1 MGTTQPSTSEL
12 VDAALG
18 HLERLYVFPEVADTT
33 GAAIRELERAGSF
46 AGLDEAEFCARLT
59 AELQSRTNDKHLRVR
74 ARIQPPAENAGRSQ
88 EEVVAALIAKFRDDN
103 WGIAKVERLDGNIGL
118 IDLRMIVDASLAG
131 PAIAAAMELVSRT
144 DALVFDLRACLG
156 GSPNA
161 VQSWISH
168 LTADD
173 ETQLSSVQERE
184 GASLRQYWT
193 LADVAGPRYLDREV
207 FVLTSGATF
216 SGAEQFGY
224 DLQAIGRATI
234 VGAATGGGA
243 HPTRFIP
250 ISDTIEITVPFARA
264 VNPITGTNWEGVGVV
279 PDIVVDADDALQVAI
294 DEAGRRV
301 SERTAAVG

>member
-1 MGTTQPSTSEL
+1 MGTTQPSTAEL

-18 HLERLYVFPEVADTT
+18 HLERLYVFPEVADATS
-33 GAAIRELERAGSF
+33 AAIRELERAGSF
-46 AGLDEAEFCARLT
+46 AGLDEAEFCTRLT
-59 AELQSRTNDKHLRVR
+59 AELQSRTHDKHLRVR
-74 ARIQPPAENAGRSQ
+74 ARIQPPAEHAGRSQ

-103 WGIAKVERLDGNIGL
+103 WGIAKVERLDGNVGL

-144 DALVFDLRACLG
+144 DALVFDLRSCLG

-168 LTADD
+168 LIADD

-193 LADVAGPRYLDREV
+193 LADVAGPRYLDRDV

-234 VGAATGGGA
+234 VGAVTGGGA

-264 VNPITGTNWEGVGVV
+264 VNPVTGTNWEGVGVV
-279 PDIVVDADDALQVAI
+279 PDIAVDADDALQAAL
-294 DEAGRRV
+294 DEARRRV
-301 SERTAAVG
+301 VERAAAA